1 MGLTLETEERVALL
15 QEAQELM
22 QEAVEKVEQAL
33 RGTGLLARA
42 QAYTLAR
49 MKIIAD
55 PNHGYLT
62 RDEGIHDLIE
72 DLKQEGEEGEEEPDE
87 ELVPA

>member
-1 MGLTLETEERVALL
+1 MGLMLETDERVALL
-15 QEAQELM
+15 EEAQELM

-33 RGTGLLARA
+33 QGTGLLRRA
-42 QAYTLAR
+42 EAYTLAR

-62 RDEGIHDLIE
+62 HDEGIHDLIE
-72 DLKQEGEEGEEEPDE
+72 DLKQEDEEGEEEEDE
-87 ELVPA
+87 EYEPA

>member
-1 MGLTLETEERVALL
+1 MGLMLETEERVALL

-22 QEAVEKVEQAL
+22 QQAVEKVEQAI
-33 RGTGLLARA
+33 RGTGIERRA
-42 QAYTLAR
+42 EAYTLAR

-62 RDEGIHDLIE
+62 ADEGIHDLIE
-72 DLKQEGEEGEEEPDE
+72 DLQQEGEEEEEE
-87 ELVPA
+87 EYEPA